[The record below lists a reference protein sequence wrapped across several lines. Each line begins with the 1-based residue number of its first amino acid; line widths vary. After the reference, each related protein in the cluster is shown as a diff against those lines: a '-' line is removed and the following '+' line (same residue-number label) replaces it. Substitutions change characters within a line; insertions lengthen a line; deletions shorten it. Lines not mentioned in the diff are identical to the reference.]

1 MIKPWEHVKPYSDEY
16 EGFCWTSKEST
27 IHKRVYHTVEDS
39 SRLALRKG
47 DIVKFGAGYYE
58 HSLRGWAEWFVTE
71 RKDKKKFWVRD
82 ATPFYAQ
89 NQYAIVMNRYVWKKF
104 KRWITFSDYGVII
117 MMITGPKIGHIRKFY
132 TNRPFKTKSF
142 YPHNEKIKG
151 RFIKMKK
158 PFKTINDNLFLPG
171 FNITS
176 FLNGIK
182 KKYGDGEEGRD
193 VFLKK
198 MCLLLGVEL

>member
-1 MIKPWEHVKPYSDEY
+1 MIEPWKHESYSDTY
-16 EGFCWTSKEST
+16 YNYFRQRGY
-27 IHKRVYHTVEDS
+27 KRVYSTVEDS
-39 SRLALRKG
+39 PRLWLRKG
-47 DIVKFGAGYYE
+47 DIVEFGSGYYE
-58 HSLRGWAEWFVTE
+58 NLNGWKEWFLTE
-71 RKDKKKFWVRD
+71 REDKKKFWPRD

-89 NQYAIVMNRYVWKKF
+89 NQYAIVVNRYKWTKYKHT
-104 KRWITFSDYGVII
+104 TFADYGVIV
-117 MMITGPKIGHIRKFY
+117 MMITGSAIGHIRKFY
-132 TNRPFKTKSF
+132 ANRPFKKKSF

-158 PFKTINDNLFLPG
+158 PFTTIANELFLPG

-193 VFLKK
+193 LFLEK